1 MDIEDTDNYDKDY
14 EEEYE
19 EEYEEQEEISP
30 EEQAILDEEEYQ
42 YNMSIVRKHSNKTDN
57 ISLFN
62 VKAVAPKK
70 IQEFKPKINKNAD
83 KIIKLDPS
91 VKPETRQFNPR
102 LPVPN
107 KYNLNHKKKFKLN
120 DTDFPT
126 L

>member
-1 MDIEDTDNYDKDY
+1 MNYEEDYENEDNYED
-14 EEEYE
+14 EENE
-19 EEYEEQEEISP
+19 ENEEEQEEISP
-30 EEQAILDEEEYQ
+30 EEQARIDEEEYQ

-62 VKAVAPKK
+62 VKATTKK
-70 IQEFKPKINKNAD
+70 IQEYKPKINKNAD
-83 KIIKLDPS
+83 KIIKLEPS

-107 KYNLNHKKKFKLN
+107 KYNFNKKQQFKLN